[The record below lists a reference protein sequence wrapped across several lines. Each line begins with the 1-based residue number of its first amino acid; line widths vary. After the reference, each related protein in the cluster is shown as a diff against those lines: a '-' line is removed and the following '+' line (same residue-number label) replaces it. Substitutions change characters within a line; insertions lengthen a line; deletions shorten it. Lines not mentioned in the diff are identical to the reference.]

1 MKRQRNRLIA
11 SAVAAAL
18 ASFAGGALAGGFQ
31 LTEQNASGL
40 GNAYAGQAAAAQDAS
55 TIFFNP
61 AGMTRLPGRQGVA
74 ALNLIRPSAE
84 FNNAGTTPAISTITG
99 TGPFALNGTGGDAG
113 DLAFVP
119 NAYLSWQLTQQL
131 FVGVGVNVP
140 FGLKTDYDPNWM
152 GRFHALKSE
161 FKSINVNPSVAF
173 KVNEMI
179 SIAAG
184 VNWQRVEAELTKAV
198 NYSFL
203 ASAGGLP
210 GVPALTEG
218 SNKIEGD
225 DHTWGYNLGVL
236 FKVGPK
242 TDVGVSYRSKMSY
255 TLQGSVNFFNR
266 PAAVQAALV
275 APPVFNQAGDGA
287 ITADVTLPDTIS
299 LGVRHEINP
308 SWEVLADVTRTGWSS
323 LDNLRIVR
331 SNGSVLEETPFD
343 WRDTWRFGL
352 GVNYR
357 MSQPWT
363 LRFGV
368 AYDQT
373 PTKDALRTPRI
384 PDQNRTWL
392 ALGAQYRISQAGAID
407 IGYAHLFVRDASINL
422 SGPPALSAPLVA
434 GRGALRGDFDGHV
447 DILSIQYRHSF

>member
-18 ASFAGGALAGGFQ
+18 GSFAGGATAGGFQ
-31 LTEQNASGL
+31 LIEQNASGL

-84 FNNAGTTPAISTITG
+84 FNNTGTTPAISTITG
-99 TGPFALNGTGGDAG
+99 TGPFPLNGTGGDAG

-140 FGLKTDYDPNWM
+140 FGLKTDYDANWM

-161 FKSINVNPSVAF
+161 FKSININPSVAF
-173 KVNEMI
+173 KVNDTI

-184 VNWQRVEAELTKAV
+184 LNWQRVEAELTKAV

-225 DHTWGYNLGVL
+225 DHAWGYNLGVL
-236 FKVGPK
+236 LKVGPN

-255 TLQGSVNFFNR
+255 TLNGSVNFFNR
-266 PAAVQAALV
+266 PAAVQGALV
-275 APPVFNQAGDGA
+275 APAVFNQAGDGP
-287 ITADVTLPDTIS
+287 ISADVTLPDTIS
-299 LGVRHEINP
+299 VGVKHQINP

-323 LDNLRIVR
+323 LDTLRIVR
-331 SNGSVLEETPFD
+331 SNGSVLEDTPFD
-343 WRDTWRFGL
+343 WRDTWRFGV

-373 PTKDALRTPRI
+373 PTKDAFRTPRI
-384 PDQNRTWL
+384 PDQNRTWV
-392 ALGAQYRISQAGAID
+392 ALGAQYKLSQAGAID
-407 IGYAHLFVRDASINL
+407 VGYAHLFLRDASINL
-422 SGPPALSAPLVA
+422 SGPPALSAALVA

-447 DILSIQYRHSF
+447 DIFSIQYRHNF